1 MQTDNHPIKRHHA
14 TKPSD
19 DDAATTR
26 DSLGVGLEQDLV
38 FELLAFTQLQ
48 VEDEARDALKLLAE
62 ILHFQLSDLGVDKHQ
77 ELPRAAE
84 QDGVYFMNIISRFS

>member
-1 MQTDNHPIKRHHA
+1 MRTDKHPIKRHVS
-14 TKPSD
+14 TKPTHD
-19 DDAATTR
+19 NAATTR
-26 DSLGVGLEQDLV
+26 DSLCVGLEQDLV

-77 ELPRAAE
+77 ELPCAAE
-84 QDGVYFMNIISRFS
+84 QDGVNFMSIISRLS